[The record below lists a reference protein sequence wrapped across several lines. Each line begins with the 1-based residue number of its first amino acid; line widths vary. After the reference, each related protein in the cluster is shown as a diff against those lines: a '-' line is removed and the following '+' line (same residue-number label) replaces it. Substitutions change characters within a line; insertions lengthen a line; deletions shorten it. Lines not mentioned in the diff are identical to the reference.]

1 MLRNHYFRQP
11 KGKKM
16 KKRISML
23 ALVLFVTTLIFPVSD
38 VKAAESDNGMSISAA
53 GNSQDMA
60 CGQDK
65 CGDAKEGC
73 DKKKEGCDKEIEG
86 CCKPKE
92 GCGKSGE
99 KKGGCGK

>member
-1 MLRNHYFRQP
+1 
-11 KGKKM
+11 M

-23 ALVLFVTTLIFPVSD
+23 ALVLFVTTLFVSVSD
-38 VKAAESDNGMSISAA
+38 VKAAESDKMSISATE
-53 GNSQDMA
+53 NSQDMA
-60 CGQDK
+60 CGRDK

-73 DKKKEGCDKEIEG
+73 DKKKEGCDKEKEG

>member
-1 MLRNHYFRQP
+1 
-11 KGKKM
+11 M

-65 CGDAKEGC
+65 CGEAKEGCDKEKKGC
-73 DKKKEGCDKEIEG
+73 DKKKEGCDKQ
-86 CCKPKE
+86 KE
-92 GCGKSGE
+92 GCDKSGA
-99 KKGGCGK
+99 KKAGCGK